1 MTPEINDEVRIAAVS
16 QLLTESTAALNKAFK
31 ILDYMMTRKD
41 ADQVVQEEI
50 CED

>member
-1 MTPEINDEVRIAAVS
+1 MTPEINDEVRIAAVA
-16 QLLTESTAALNKAFK
+16 QLLQESTVALNKAYK

-41 ADQVVQEEI
+41 SNRVVQEEI